1 MNVCAV
7 WYNKRGDDMNNQSE
21 KRIGIAFLLNVS
33 FTIIEI
39 IGALYTNSMAI
50 LSDAVHDAGDSLSLG
65 LSYIFEKKSKKG
77 ADKHYTYGYERFSLL
92 GALVSSFILFGAAIF
107 ILSQAIPRLFNPE
120 AVDPVGMII
129 LSLGGILFN
138 GLAVFKLKKGKSHH
152 EKVVT
157 LHLLEDFLGWGAILI
172 TSIFLLFFNI
182 PLIDTILAI
191 LITIY
196 IVVHVFFNL
205 LEVIRVLLQRVP
217 NDINIDHIEEK
228 IMAISGI
235 KKAYH
240 THVWS
245 LEGSKT
251 MATIHVTFE
260 DHLKLDAIKDLKEK
274 VRNTLHEKGIDHATI
289 EWDIDT
295 DS

>member
-1 MNVCAV
+1 ME
-7 WYNKRGDDMNNQSE
+7 KDSQ
-21 KRIGIAFLLNVS
+21 KRIGIAALLNVS

-50 LSDAVHDAGDSLSLG
+50 LSDAVHDAGDSISLV
-65 LSYIFEKKSKKG
+65 LSYFFEKKSKKG
-77 ADKHYTYGYERFSLL
+77 ADKAYTYGYERFSLM

-120 AVDPVGMII
+120 HVDPVGMIVLSI
-129 LSLGGILFN
+129 LGILFN

-196 IVVHVFFNL
+196 IVVHVFINL
-205 LEVIRVLLQRVP
+205 LEVVRVLLQKVP
-217 NDINIDHIEEK
+217 KDIDVDAIEEK
-228 IMAISGI
+228 ANNVKGVM
-235 KKAYH
+235 KAYH

-251 MATIHVTFE
+251 MATIHIVLNDT
-260 DHLKLDAIKDLKEK
+260 LDLKEAYRVK
-274 VRNTLHEKGIDHATI
+274 ERVREALKDLGINHVTI
-289 EWDIDT
+289 ECEYEK